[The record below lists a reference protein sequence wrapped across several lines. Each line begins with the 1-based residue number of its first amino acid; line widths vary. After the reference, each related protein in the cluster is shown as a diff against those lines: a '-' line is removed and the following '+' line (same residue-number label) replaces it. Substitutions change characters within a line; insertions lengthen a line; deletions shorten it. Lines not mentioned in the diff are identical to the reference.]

1 MSDARQDQG
10 YVISR
15 SSNDDSYKI
24 WRFDPDASGLLTP
37 VGLASGAQ
45 YNRQNSLIWI
55 GGYFL
60 EWGPA
65 QKAKGGP
72 PYYSFRLFEF
82 DPNSDDPLAAAPV
95 QHGQWSKAKFWG
107 RGADFGNPTGGHK
120 QYDNDDTLTFI
131 PLGSFLLNFI
141 PTTGRG
147 TFGLWN
153 FDPCPTAPGTAD
165 PIPGNFS
172 YTPEGSFRSMQ
183 IGDELLPFN
192 NYVLDRKRATGE
204 YAVWSFD
211 PQATIPL
218 ARPTVQQGTWTD
230 IPANHELVPI
240 GDHVLEWNPADR
252 GYRLWRFDA
261 TSANPLTGPLRTG
274 TLPDGIEPNGTLFG
288 FQPPLLPDA
297 KQAVTPG
304 TIDFMQ
310 SKIKHVVYYML
321 ENRSFDHVLGW
332 LHAKGDEK
340 LHIVGPE
347 GPYKGATT
355 QMYNMDGDQKVPL
368 TKFKDGKLSTDWV
381 LEMFSDDP
389 YHDLSDVLR
398 QMFYDHPNGYEAHAV
413 PDMGGFVWNN
423 GNSQVMETFT
433 PNQLPI
439 LNGLAGEYAVSD
451 EWFCSMPS
459 CTDANRAFGL
469 TGSSQGQCNNFMD
482 PPQYI
487 FWPEQ
492 PHRASIWKTLWA
504 NGISDWKLFNST
516 EWMEHVFS
524 YQLFLDGQIPTVDA
538 SVAAGLNQ
546 YVAPVDDF
554 YSSALAGTLPA
565 FSYIE
570 PIWIGASGTTSYHP
584 GEDVV
589 AGEIQLNKI
598 YDSIRQGPDW
608 EETLLIITFD
618 EHGGIF
624 DHVSPPY
631 AVNPWPNDTVD
642 GFRYDMMGPRVPGI
656 MVSPWIEP
664 KTVFRSS
671 TGTVYDHTSI
681 IATILEWFGVPRSR
695 WFLGERVQQAP
706 TLENVL
712 TRSTPRPKAPVF
724 TPPYDQNYPPDAAPS
739 PATNVHHL
747 HKMVAH
753 AMVVGLTHGK
763 LPAPEIRAL
772 SYRITNE
779 ATDMKT
785 LTRMLDDLKKQYG

>member
-1 MSDARQDQG
+1 MPDARQDQG

-15 SSNDDSYKI
+15 SAGNDSYQM
-24 WRFDPDASGLLTP
+24 WRFDPVGKQLLTLVEP
-37 VGLASGAQ
+37 IGTAQ
-45 YNRQNSLIWI
+45 YNRKNSLIWI

-65 QKAKGGP
+65 QKAKDAP

-82 DPNSDDPLAAAPV
+82 DPDSNDPLAAPPV

-120 QYDNDDTLTFI
+120 QYDNDDALTLI

-218 ARPTVQQGTWTD
+218 ARPTIQQGTWTD
-230 IPANHELVPI
+230 IPADHELVPI
-240 GDHVLEWNPADR
+240 GDYVLEWKPADR
-252 GYRLWRFDA
+252 SYRLWRFDA
-261 TSANPLTGPLRTG
+261 TSANPLAGPVRTG
-274 TLPDGIEPNGTLFG
+274 TLPDAIQPDGTLFG
-288 FQPPLLPDA
+288 FQPPLAPNA
-297 KQAVTPG
+297 KQAATPG

-332 LHAKGDEK
+332 LHSKADEN
-340 LHIVGPE
+340 LHVVGPA
-347 GPYKGATT
+347 GPYKGASA
-355 QMYNMDGDQKVPL
+355 QMYNMDGAQKVPL
-368 TKFKDGKLSTDWV
+368 TKFKNGKLSKDWV
-381 LEMFSDDP
+381 LEMFNDDP

-398 QMFYDHPNGYEAHAV
+398 QMFYDHPNGYEDRAQ

-433 PNQLPI
+433 PEQLPI

-504 NGISDWKLFNST
+504 NGITDWKLFNST
-516 EWMEHVFS
+516 EWMAHVFS

-538 SVAAGLNQ
+538 SVAAGQNR

-554 YSSALAGTLPA
+554 YASALAGTLPA

-570 PIWIGASGTTSYHP
+570 PIWIGATGTTSYHP

-598 YDSIRQGPDW
+598 YDSIRKGPDW

-624 DHVSPPY
+624 DHVPPPY
-631 AVNPWPNDTVD
+631 AVNPWPNDAVD
-642 GFRYDMMGPRVPGI
+642 GFRYDMLGPRVPGI

-664 KTVFRSS
+664 QTVFRSS
-671 TGTVYDHTSI
+671 TGTAYDHTSI
-681 IATILEWFGVPRSR
+681 IATVLEWFGIPRSR
-695 WFLGERVQQAP
+695 WFLGERAQRAP

-712 TRSTPRPKAPVF
+712 TRSTPRPEAPVF
-724 TPPYDQNYPPDAAPS
+724 TPPYDKNYPPDSAPT

-763 LPAPEIRAL
+763 LPAPEIREL
-772 SYRITNE
+772 SYRITSE